1 MSWIAFSVV
10 LISPIPATLEN
21 CAICATICVLSTGE
35 NGSWF
40 FSCAVISL
48 RKSDWPSWVEPLLFA
63 PAALVVERLMPR
75 LVSVVSK
82 AVAMVSVR
90 A

>member
-1 MSWIAFSVV
+1 MVFISVM
-10 LISPIPATLEN
+10 PASDEN
-21 CAICATICVLSTGE
+21 CAIWATIWVLSTGE

-48 RKSDWPSWVEPLLFA
+48 RKSAWPSEVEPDEATGAL
-63 PAALVVERLMPR
+63 LVVRLMPR
-75 LVSVVSK
+75 LLSVVSK
-82 AVAMVSVR
+82 AVLMISVP